1 MDAEEEKEEQE
12 EEKSITSKFGINT
25 SEEMLSS

>member
-1 MDAEEEKEEQE
+1 MKGCQMDAEEEKEEQE

-25 SEEMLSS
+25 SY